1 MTAGGWFLMIFATS
15 FVTIVLVACIT
26 KVLTTPE
33 ATEHMHNPMTE
44 ETPDMRDADV
54 YTEAG

>member
-1 MTAGGWFLMIFATS
+1 MTPGGWFLMIFATGS
-15 FVTIVLVACIT
+15 VTILLVACIT

-33 ATEHMHNPMTE
+33 VTEHIHNPMPE

-54 YTEAG
+54 